1 MPVNFIEIQR
11 QIREAGSEAQKQ
23 QERLNIL
30 RQNAHQLL
38 STHADELEWLQG
50 LVRLASERNSGLRCA
65 VPLIEPLNQSIPR
78 PVLHEKIVLL
88 AADGSQI
95 EPDRHAQVEFAEVN
109 VGVIR
114 MLPRQGEPPH
124 EMIRSWL
131 LYGNQL
137 YCSDGIIS
145 GDLLALMRDLYERRT
160 LAELAATE
168 QLPVVTLTDGTLELF
183 REPKEPADFQ
193 QPFQDYLGA
202 LRELARLSVAT
213 AGYVDKPRA
222 DLVVRLLEL
231 VLLPTE
237 QLAHAGRIRPLLGV
251 TDADLF
257 FPLLKPGERSAI
269 FAIQSRSA
277 SSFPDVLALHFF
289 YLNVGREDKPW
300 LARVEVPAWVVQNSA
315 LLNRVHAVL
324 IEQCDCIT
332 GKRYPY
338 ALHRAHEIAVV
349 TREEKLQVEAML
361 ISEMRRLEVEVG
373 SPSYK
378 QSLKELSGVRTRYQR

>member
-1 MPVNFIEIQR
+1 
-11 QIREAGSEAQKQ
+11 KQ

-137 YCSDGIIS
+137 YCSGGIIS

-183 REPKEPADFQ
+183 REPKEQADFQ

-277 SSFPDVLALHFF
+277 SSFPDALALHFF

-378 QSLKELSGVRTRYQR
+378 QSLKDLSGVRTRYQR